1 MFATVPPQLRKAMID
16 TVRVTAAPQGSGPRH
31 QSFEVYDLSV
41 DEV

>member
-1 MFATVPPQLRKAMID
+1 MID
-16 TVRVTAAPQGSGPRH
+16 TVRATAAPHGSGPGS